1 MGFLN
6 DEDSQKLYWLAQP
19 VKIEGS
25 SDLWIVLD
33 VIPSRREITLT
44 VARLDGSG
52 RRTVPSVACKIQDF
66 RRLARRY
73 APTSTG
79 MAKCNLVLNERTRT
93 KNSLQKAIHG
103 FKQQEQL
110 GFKESVN
117 RRKKRHERQGQEF
130 AEKLQQGTKRTK
142 QR

>member
-6 DEDSQKLYWLAQP
+6 DEDSQRLYWLAQP

-44 VARLDGSG
+44 VAKLDGSG

-73 APTSTG
+73 APDFDGDGEVQSG
-79 MAKCNLVLNERTRT
+79 SERAN
-93 KNSLQKAIHG
+93 KD
-103 FKQQEQL
+103 QEL
-110 GFKESVN
+110 TTESHS
-117 RRKKRHERQGQEF
+117 R
-130 AEKLQQGTKRTK
+130 L
-142 QR
+142 